1 MIAFKEL
8 YQLRSKLTLFG
19 TSGKAIP
26 RRTKLAK
33 SLKEGSLLLP
43 KSYIDHY
50 ATPLENHLDHL
61 LQSESAKRLEA
72 YALEALTGAVYQ
84 HTQGFGPAVPLTR
97 FLAVIS
103 NLFRSFLSD
112 EKRAKIHLPLL
123 ESLPPLAMFQ
133 HKGSHGPFILTV
145 DWIKQ
150 LMGASVAVVSLP
162 ATCAQHPVFWGSLAH
177 EVGGHAVSCADKGLL
192 GELARRI
199 PRAFAGM
206 PTPAGVSRRQLDRL
220 WSYWIDEAV
229 ADVYGIL
236 NVGPAFI
243 FSHAVVFAAI
253 PPHDKKA
260 GPKLR
265 MESLFD
271 PGDPSKELDPHPTDI
286 LRLDLAAG
294 AVAALSRLSATTR
307 NSYINHIES
316 LSRTLAT
323 GKRIIIDGNIFR
335 ERDHP
340 EAMRFKL
347 SLSEMQRAAR
357 RVGTFIATTKL
368 TALGGHSIQ
377 DIETWDDSDEAHSMR
392 VKSALLNGKAI
403 AHLGDDAHLLAGS
416 FMALLEKPVLYR
428 SVTAALNDGLDL
440 SFQRDP
446 IWGRP
451 RIRPV
456 VVRY

>member
-1 MIAFKEL
+1 MIAFNEL
-8 YQLRSKLTLFG
+8 YQRRSKLTLFG
-19 TSGKAIP
+19 TAGKAIP
-26 RRTKLAK
+26 RPNALAK

-43 KSYIDHY
+43 KPYIDHY

-61 LQSESAKRLEA
+61 LQSASAKRLEA
-72 YALEALTGAVYQ
+72 YALEALTAAVYQ

-112 EKRAKIHLPLL
+112 EKRAKIKLPLL

-133 HKGSHGPFILTV
+133 HDGGRGPFILTV
-145 DWIKQ
+145 DWLKELI
-150 LMGASVAVVSLP
+150 GASVAVVSLP

-192 GELARRI
+192 NELARHM

-206 PTPAGVSRRQLDRL
+206 PTPSGVSRRQFDRL
-220 WSYWIDEAV
+220 WSYWTDEAT

-253 PPHDKKA
+253 PPHDKNA

-265 MESLFD
+265 MESRFD

-286 LRLDLAAG
+286 LRLHLAAG
-294 AVAALSRLSATTR
+294 VIGALSRLSTTTR
-307 NSYINHIES
+307 INYINLIES

-323 GKRIIIDGNIFR
+323 GKWITIDGKIYG

-340 EAMRFKL
+340 QEMNFKL
-347 SLSEMQRAAR
+347 PLSEMQQAAR
-357 RVGTFIATTKL
+357 QVGAFIATTKL
-368 TALGGHSIQ
+368 SALGGHSIQ

-392 VKSALLNGKAI
+392 VKSALLNGQTI
-403 AHLGDDAHLLAGS
+403 ADLGDDAHLLAGS
-416 FMALLEKPVLYR
+416 FMALLEKPDLYG

-446 IWGRP
+446 IWGKP